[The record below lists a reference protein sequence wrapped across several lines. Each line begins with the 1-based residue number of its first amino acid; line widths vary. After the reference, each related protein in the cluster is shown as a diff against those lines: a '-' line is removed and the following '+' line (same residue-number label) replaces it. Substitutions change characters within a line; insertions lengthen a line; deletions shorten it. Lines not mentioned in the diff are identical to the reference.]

1 MSRVAQ
7 PREVAELKGLVQHN
21 PQRYRKQPA
30 KSEFALG
37 QCPDYLDDGSK
48 AVWFELE
55 TYAAKG
61 VLTGGDRMVL
71 ELTCALMS
79 EFRDEPRK
87 FAAAK
92 IGHLISCF
100 ARLGLTPADRQK
112 IGFDKPKEENP
123 FDAL

>member
-1 MSRVAQ
+1 MARIPQ
-7 PREVAELKGLVQHN
+7 PRELAELKGSTRHD
-21 PQRYRKQPA
+21 PQRYRKEPA
-30 KSEFALG
+30 KSDFPLG
-37 QCPDYLDDGSK
+37 QSPDYLDDGAK

-61 VLTGGDRMVL
+61 VLTGGDRMVM
-71 ELTCALMS
+71 EVTCGLMS
-79 EFRDEPRK
+79 EFREDPRK

-112 IGFDKPKEENP
+112 VGFDKPKDENP
-123 FDAL
+123 FDAM